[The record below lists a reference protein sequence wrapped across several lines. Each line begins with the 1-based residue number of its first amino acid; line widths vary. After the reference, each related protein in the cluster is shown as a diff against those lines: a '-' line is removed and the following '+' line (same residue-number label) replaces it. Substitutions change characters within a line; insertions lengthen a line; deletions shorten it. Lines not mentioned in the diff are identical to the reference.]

1 VLEKQFSEILRYVD
15 FGPAD
20 AAALQR
26 LLPALPRV
34 LDAMVD
40 DFYDVIL
47 AHEDARK
54 VFSDEGQ
61 INRLKQSLREWART
75 TLAGPHDA
83 AWFAQRA
90 HIGRRHV
97 EVGLQQRFMPL
108 AMNRLRSFFA
118 QLAVEE
124 FKTRP
129 AELNG
134 TLVALQKILD
144 VQLTIMLESYAEL
157 QQSRVRQ
164 AERLGTLGQLAA
176 SISHELKNPL
186 AVVNTSLLIL
196 GRELQRTDGGRDQNV
211 VRSHLE
217 RIGRSS
223 RHAARLASQLLDYA
237 RAKKPQLRSTLL
249 KTVLEQSLDLC
260 DDSGEVVI
268 DARAEPPDAAAILD
282 AGDVTQILSNL
293 IRNAVQAIRE
303 NGVGGRVTVRA
314 RRDALGVTFT
324 VTDDGPGISG
334 ENLQRI
340 FEPLF
345 TTRSTGTGLGLAI
358 ARDLT
363 AAHGGA
369 ITVSSTVGR
378 GAAFTVM
385 IPQERPNG

>member
-1 VLEKQFSEILRYVD
+1 MDKPFAEILRYVD

-20 AAALQR
+20 ARALAR
-26 LLPALPRV
+26 LVPALPTV

-61 INRLKQSLREWART
+61 IERLKQSLREWART
-75 TLAGPHDA
+75 TLAGPHDE
-83 AWFAQRA
+83 AWFAQVAR
-90 HIGRRHV
+90 IGRRHV
-97 EVGLQQRFMPL
+97 EVGLPQRFMPL
-108 AMNRLRSFFA
+108 AMNRLRAFFA
-118 QLAVEE
+118 RLAVDQLEG
-124 FKTRP
+124 RP
-129 AELNG
+129 AETKA
-134 TLVALQKILD
+134 TLLALQKVLD
-144 VQLTIMLESYAEL
+144 VELTTMLESYAEMT
-157 QQSRVRQ
+157 QNRVRQ

-186 AVVNTSLLIL
+186 AVVSTSLLIL
-196 GRELQRTDGGRDQNV
+196 GRELQKGDGERDPALV
-211 VRSHLE
+211 KSHLE

-237 RAKKPQLRSTLL
+237 RAKRPQLRSTPLKALL
-249 KTVLEQSLDLC
+249 DQSLDLC
-260 DDSGEVVI
+260 DECGEVVV
-268 DARAEPPDAAAILD
+268 DARVEPADATALLD

-303 NGVGGRVTVRA
+303 NGVGGHVTVRA

-324 VTDDGPGISG
+324 VTDDGPGIPA
-334 ENLQRI
+334 EVLPRI

-345 TTRSTGTGLGLAI
+345 TTRSMGTGLGLAI
-358 ARDLT
+358 ARDLA
-363 AAHGGA
+363 AAHGGTISVA
-369 ITVSSTVGR
+369 STVGR

-385 IPQERPNG
+385 IPQERPTA

>member
-1 VLEKQFSEILRYVD
+1 MDPAFADILRYVD

-20 AAALQR
+20 SRALQR
-26 LLPALPRV
+26 LVPVLPKV

-54 VFSDEGQ
+54 VLADEGQ
-61 INRLKQSLREWART
+61 IVRLKQSLREWARS
-75 TLAGPHDA
+75 TLAGPHDE
-83 AWFAQRA
+83 AWHAQRA
-90 HIGRRHV
+90 RIGRRHV
-97 EVGLQQRFMPL
+97 EVGLPQRFMPL
-108 AMNRLRSFFA
+108 AMDRLRAFLA
-118 QLAVEE
+118 GLAVAELSA
-124 FKTRP
+124 RP
-129 AELNG
+129 AELNE
-134 TLVALQKILD
+134 TLRAVQKVLD
-144 VQLTIMLESYAEL
+144 VELTIMLESYQEMT
-157 QQSRVRQ
+157 QRRVRQ

-186 AVVNTSLLIL
+186 AVINTSLLLL
-196 GRELQRTDGGRDQNV
+196 GRELKKGDSAPDPELVRT
-211 VRSHLE
+211 HLE

-237 RAKKPQLRSTLL
+237 RAKKPQLRSTPL
-249 KTVLEQSLDLC
+249 KALLEQSLELC
-260 DDSGEVVI
+260 DECSDVVI
-268 DARAEPPDAAAILD
+268 DARAEPADSIALLD

-314 RRDALGVTFT
+314 RRDALGVTLT
-324 VTDDGPGISG
+324 VTDDGPGIPS
-334 ENLQRI
+334 EVLTRI

-358 ARDLT
+358 ARDLV
-363 AAHGGA
+363 AAHGGT

-385 IPQERPNG
+385 IPQERPGP